1 MKTKNLKI
9 TTPVGS
15 RCILVAVD
23 FSKSSLHALQYAL
36 ALARQHEAQLTLLHV
51 IEPFYASMLMDST
64 GTQRTAHEAA
74 HPQLAGSWEDTKR
87 AWPRTGLK
95 CGLIDS
101 IAERVVR
108 LAPCPVLVVR

>member
-51 IEPFYASMLMDST
+51 IEPFYASMLMDTT
-64 GTQRTAHEAA
+64 GTQRTGEAA
-74 HPQLAGSWEDTKR
+74 HPRLAGLWEDTKR

-95 CGLIDS
+95 RGLIDS